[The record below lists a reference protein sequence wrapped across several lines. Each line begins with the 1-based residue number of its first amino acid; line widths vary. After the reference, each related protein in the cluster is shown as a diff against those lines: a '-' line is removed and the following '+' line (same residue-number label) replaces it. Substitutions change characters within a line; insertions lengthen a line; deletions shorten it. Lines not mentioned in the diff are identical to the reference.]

1 MPPSHLPP
9 PLSPTPSLYAAA
21 ENGTSTSTG
30 PLSPGLRRTPSP
42 SPTRSRFG
50 DEDGRD
56 GEHGAHGAHMERS
69 SSGGMNR
76 AGRGDVSG
84 SGWQG
89 LTPQRI
95 GRAIG
100 ARFMRVVKRGN
111 LPFLIVFFS
120 CTIVFFSALAGIGY
134 VEPVPSD
141 GLDVPAA
148 PSSGAEVPEYKFG
161 GPVFDPV
168 NDRQRL
174 ERKMAEQRA
183 LEEAWARKKRPKD
196 GAWMRKQR
204 DDKAVRRVPTPTT
217 KGAEVVET
225 LVAEIAAEDEGAAG
239 IDLREEEATKA

>member
-1 MPPSHLPP
+1 MAPTHLPP

-56 GEHGAHGAHMERS
+56 GEHGIHMERS
-69 SSGGMNR
+69 SSGMNR
-76 AGRGDVSG
+76 GGGRGEA
-84 SGWQG
+84 SGWSG

-100 ARFMRVVKRGN
+100 ARFMRAVKRGN

-120 CTIVFFSALAGIGY
+120 CTIVFFSALAGVGY
-134 VEPVPSD
+134 VEPAPSD
-141 GLDVPAA
+141 ALDIVAAA

-204 DDKAVRRVPTPTT
+204 DDKAVRRVPTPAST
-217 KGAEVVET
+217 KAAEALET
-225 LVAEIAAEDEGAAG
+225 LVAEIADTGADGAEG
-239 IDLREEEATKA
+239 IDLRQEEAKKA